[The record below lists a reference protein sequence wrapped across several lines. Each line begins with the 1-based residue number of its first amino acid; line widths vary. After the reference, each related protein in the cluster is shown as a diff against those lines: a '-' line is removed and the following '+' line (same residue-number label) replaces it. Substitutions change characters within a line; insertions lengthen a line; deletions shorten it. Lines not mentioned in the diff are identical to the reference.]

1 MGKDGWN
8 GWQGHSIKLI
18 AFRAICQNL
27 SKQHVRLGCFLPM
40 NATPAKAE
48 EVDSITK
55 TISEWFVLM
64 SSSVR

>member
-1 MGKDGWN
+1 MGKDGWI

-18 AFRAICQNL
+18 AFKAVCQNL
-27 SKQHVRLGCFLPM
+27 SKQHVRLGRFLPM

-48 EVDSITK
+48 KVDSKAK